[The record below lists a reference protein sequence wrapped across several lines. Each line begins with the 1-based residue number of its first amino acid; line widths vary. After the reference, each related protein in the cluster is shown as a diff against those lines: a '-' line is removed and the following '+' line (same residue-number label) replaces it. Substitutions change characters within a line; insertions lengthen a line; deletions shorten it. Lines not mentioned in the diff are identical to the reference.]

1 MSQLLIAESPL
12 IILPSLAKLLGVNE
26 AIFLQQVHYWLGKS
40 TTVHQGAKWTYNTV
54 QQWAEQLQIFSVA
67 TVERVVAKL
76 KKSGV
81 LLVEKL
87 NSNKSDRTNFY
98 SINYRKLADLLGKE
112 DSIKLMDSPP
122 QNEVM
127 EHRKKMAS
135 KPSNCGNVHTEN
147 SLDFSKNKKS
157 VFEKDQP
164 PAVQGSNRP
173 VHPEASPEQLAA
185 LPDKVRT
192 FYRQLRQLRLDVT
205 ADDPRLSQWLNSN
218 LDQKIKR
225 MAAAVPLTFNT
236 MQFQWHTVDQV
247 IIPQLEQKWSKVS

>member
-1 MSQLLIAESPL
+1 MSQLLLAESPL
-12 IILPSLAKLLGVNE
+12 IILPSLAKLLGINE
-26 AIFLQQVHYWLGKS
+26 AIFLQQIHYWLGKS
-40 TTVHQGAKWTYNTV
+40 TTIHKGAKWTYNTV

-67 TVERVVAKL
+67 TIERVVASL
-76 KKSGV
+76 KKAGV

-87 NSNKSDRTNFY
+87 NPNKSDRTNFY
-98 SINYRKLADLLGKE
+98 SINYSKLAQLLDN
-112 DSIKLMDSPP
+112 DSLKLMDSPP

-147 SLDFSKNKKS
+147 SSEITKNKKTI
-157 VFEKDQP
+157 FEKDQP
-164 PAVQGSNRP
+164 PAVQGTNRP
-173 VHPEASPEQLAA
+173 VNADATPEQLAA
-185 LPDKVRT
+185 MPDKLRL
-192 FYRQLRQLRLDVT
+192 FYRHLRQLRLDVT
-205 ADDPRLSQWLNSN
+205 HDDPRLQQWLDAA

-225 MAAAVPLTFNT
+225 MAAAVPHTFNT